1 MGHQVIEA
9 ATVDE
14 ALALSDIP
22 GLNWV
27 ISDLRLGPEDGVSL
41 LTQLAHRAP
50 GLQLALMT
58 SVPATDPRREE
69 AASRWPV
76 LPKPVDRVQ
85 LARLFCTG
93 RGGMNEPLVTILDDE
108 PQIRTML
115 SDALTEAGF
124 RTAAFARAT
133 EFEAAL
139 KRQTPDVC
147 LVDLG
152 LPDRD
157 GLALVHRLAL
167 ESGAAIIIISGRAQ
181 VQDRVTGLELGAD
194 DYIIKPFDPAEVVAR
209 IRARLR
215 VPASAPKPWRRR
227 SSTAGPRIS
236 TATCWSR
243 TTATEV
249 ALSHAEGEVLRLF
262 PRKPQAPDFPQQMQE
277 SLGGAAGESFDRAM
291 DVRISRLRTKL
302 GEDPKNPRLIK
313 TIYGAG
319 YIFLGD
325 VTWR

>member
-1 MGHQVIEA
+1 MKA
-9 ATVDE
+9 
-14 ALALSDIP
+14 
-22 GLNWV
+22 
-27 ISDLRLGPEDGVSL
+27 
-41 LTQLAHRAP
+41 
-50 GLQLALMT
+50 
-58 SVPATDPRREE
+58 
-69 AASRWPV
+69 
-76 LPKPVDRVQ
+76 
-85 LARLFCTG
+85 
-93 RGGMNEPLVTILDDE
+93 PLVAILDDE
-108 PQIRTML
+108 PEVRRML
-115 SDALTEAGF
+115 ADALEDAGF
-124 RTAAFARAT
+124 RTTGFGRAT

-139 KRQTPDVC
+139 KRTTPDVC

-215 VPASAPKPWRRR
+215 RGRTGAEPAAMTAHFAGWTAAFDRYVLCGPDRQEVPF
-227 SSTAGPRIS
+227 
-236 TATCWSR
+236 
-243 TTATEV
+243 
-249 ALSHAEGEVLRLF
+249 SHAEGEVLRLF
-262 PRKPQAPDFPQQMQE
+262 LESPKRLISRAQMQE

-325 VTWR
+325 VRWG

>member
-1 MGHQVIEA
+1 MKA
-9 ATVDE
+9 ATD
-14 ALALSDIP
+14 S
-22 GLNWV
+22 
-27 ISDLRLGPEDGVSL
+27 R
-41 LTQLAHRAP
+41 AHVA
-50 GLQLALMT
+50 
-58 SVPATDPRREE
+58 
-69 AASRWPV
+69 
-76 LPKPVDRVQ
+76 
-85 LARLFCTG
+85 
-93 RGGMNEPLVTILDDE
+93 ILDDE
-108 PQIRTML
+108 PEVRRML
-115 SDALTEAGF
+115 SDALEEAGF
-124 RTAAFARAT
+124 RTSSFSRAT

-139 KRQTPDVC
+139 KRSAPDVC

-215 VPASAPKPWRRR
+215 KVRSDATRSASVARFAGW
-227 SSTAGPRIS
+227 TASFERYVLVDDSGAETPF
-236 TATCWSR
+236 
-243 TTATEV
+243 
-249 ALSHAEGEVLRLF
+249 SHAEGEVLRLF
-262 PRKPQAPDFPQQMQE
+262 LDSPKRLISRAQLQDM
-277 SLGGAAGESFDRAM
+277 LGGAAGESFDRAM

-325 VTWR
+325 VTWG

>member
-1 MGHQVIEA
+1 
-9 ATVDE
+9 
-14 ALALSDIP
+14 
-22 GLNWV
+22 
-27 ISDLRLGPEDGVSL
+27 
-41 LTQLAHRAP
+41 
-50 GLQLALMT
+50 MT
-58 SVPATDPRREE
+58 
-69 AASRWPV
+69 
-76 LPKPVDRVQ
+76 
-85 LARLFCTG
+85 
-93 RGGMNEPLVTILDDE
+93 EPLPHVAILDDE
-108 PQIRTML
+108 PEIRRML

-124 RTAAFARAT
+124 RTTSYARAT

-139 KRQTPDVC
+139 KRASPDVC

-194 DYIIKPFDPAEVVAR
+194 DYIIKPFDTVEVVAR
-209 IRARLR
+209 VRARLR
-215 VPASAPKPWRRR
+215 KPRAEAER
-227 SSTAGPRIS
+227 SPQTARFNGW
-236 TATCWSR
+236 TARFDRYVLSGSDGG
-243 TTATEV
+243 EV
-249 ALSHAEGEVLRLF
+249 TFSHAEGEVLRMFLD
-262 PRKPQAPDFPQQMQE
+262 APKRLISRAQMQE
-277 SLGGAAGESFDRAM
+277 ALGGAAGESFDRAM

-325 VTWR
+325 VTWD